1 MSQFRAIRVHQLDSG
16 VESRLEE
23 ITVDDLTAG
32 EVVID
37 LHHSSLNYKDA
48 LAVTGKGRIMRSFPL
63 VAGIDMAGVVDS
75 STDERFRP
83 GDAVLVTGNNIGEQF
98 DGGLAEKARVAASS
112 VVRLPEGLSLKE
124 SMMLGTAGF
133 TAGLAVRRMLENHQS
148 PDMGPIAVTGPTG
161 GVGSV
166 AIQIL
171 SGLGFEVA
179 AITGKPEA
187 GAEYLRAL
195 GATQVIDRT
204 TLDLGSKPMERA
216 IWGGAVDNVGGEVLT
231 YLTRT
236 TNLWGNIAS
245 IGLAASHKV
254 ETTVMPFIL
263 RGINLLGIHSVE
275 TPMPVRQAVW
285 DRLASDWKPAK
296 LDRIACHETNLDGV
310 KAACDQIVA
319 GQVTG
324 RFIVNLKD

>member
-1 MSQFRAIRVHQLDSG
+1 MSQFRALRVHQ
-16 VESRLEE
+16 VEKTTESRLET
-23 ITVDDLTAG
+23 ISLDDLSPG

-37 LHHSSLNYKDA
+37 LHYSSLNFKDA
-48 LAVTGKGRIMRSFPL
+48 LAVSGKGRIMRSFPL
-63 VAGIDMAGVVDS
+63 TAGIDMAGVVES
-75 STDERFRP
+75 SRDDRFSAGDE
-83 GDAVLVTGNNIGEQF
+83 VLVTGCNIGEQF
-98 DGGLAEKARVAASS
+98 DGGLAEKARVAADS
-112 VVRLPEGLSLKE
+112 VVRLPTGLSLKE

-148 PDMGPIAVTGPTG
+148 PDMGPVAVTGPTG

-171 SGLGFEVA
+171 SGLGYEVS

-187 GAEYLRAL
+187 AADYLKAL
-195 GATQVIDRT
+195 GAHEIIDRT

-216 IWGGAVDNVGGEVLT
+216 VWGGAVDNVGGDVLT

-236 TNLWGNIAS
+236 TKLWGNIAS
-245 IGLAASHKV
+245 IGLAASHKL

-263 RGINLLGIHSVE
+263 RGVNLLGIHSVE

-285 DRLASDWKPAK
+285 DRLASDWKPGK
-296 LDRIACHETNLDGV
+296 LGMIASHETSLDGV
-310 KAACDQIVA
+310 KAACDEIMA

-324 RFIVNLKD
+324 RYLVNIKS